1 MKRNYL
7 CLVKGK
13 TINSRFKTQLILTL
27 CLVILSSFHTFS
39 YASQQS
45 VQLPSQPTWIH
56 WEVYEIKVDKDGT
69 SHTCTI
75 TSKGDELLVTIKT
88 RTPVIEKTASSD
100 KENDI
105 VVKGHRHDFKINKTD
120 GNVVGLHRLNYGE
133 TGKGMTMG
141 NVAKTGP
148 PAKVMLEPFKEVLQK
163 LPSDIYKLMEKV
175 LKSA

>member
-1 MKRNYL
+1 M
-7 CLVKGK
+7 
-13 TINSRFKTQLILTL
+13 NSRFSTRLILTL
-27 CLVILSSFHTFS
+27 CLVTLSSFHTFS

-45 VQLPSQPTWIH
+45 VQLPSQPTWAH

-69 SHTCTI
+69 LHTCTI

-100 KENDI
+100 KQEDI
-105 VVKGHRHDFKINKTD
+105 VVKGLRLEFKINKTYGD
-120 GNVVGLHRLNYGE
+120 VVELHRLIYGE
-133 TGKGMTMG
+133 TGKGIQMA

-148 PAKVMLEPFKEVLQK
+148 PAKVMLEPFMEVLQK
-163 LPSDIYKLMEKV
+163 LPLDIYKLMEKV